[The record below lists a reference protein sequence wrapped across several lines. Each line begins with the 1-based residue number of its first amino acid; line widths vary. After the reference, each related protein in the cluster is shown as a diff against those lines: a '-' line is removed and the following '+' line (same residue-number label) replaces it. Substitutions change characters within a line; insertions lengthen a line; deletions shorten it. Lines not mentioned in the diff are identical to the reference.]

1 MPPAL
6 GLGSIYRALFAAYPD
21 PLLLVDERGDIL
33 LGNPAAAEL
42 FGYSAN
48 ELAGLTVD
56 ALVPDGI
63 RSRHAEYRAAY
74 TRSPRARPMGT
85 QMELMARRQDGSE
98 VMVEISLSPLDQAGA
113 PLVVAA
119 IRSIGAY
126 PRVKQ
131 ALRRARYSE
140 CVAEIGRLAVDT
152 CDPRRCCARCQPS
165 RHAPWGPTWQ
175 CCTCCSQT
183 GWSCAWRPDLASPTK
198 KPRAA

>member
-6 GLGSIYRALFAAYPD
+6 SLGSIYRALFAAYPD

-131 ALRRARYSE
+131 ALRRALQRM
-140 CVAEIGRLAVDT
+140 CG
-152 CDPRRCCARCQPS
+152 
-165 RHAPWGPTWQ
+165 
-175 CCTCCSQT
+175 
-183 GWSCAWRPDLASPTK
+183 
-198 KPRAA
+198 